1 MGNIHHHNMAV
12 EKAEADVRRRRKERR
27 IEIRLKE
34 LTKGTASKLLW
45 SEGKRGRGNL
55 PRLHRI
61 KKPPLDED
69 AIALERD
76 RALRMFAARKE
87 EKLTRHTLRDRSALV
102 SEWEAMKAAA
112 PSLADCLRKTVFQ
125 CMSDALFV

>member
-1 MGNIHHHNMAV
+1 MAYLFQHSQHRKMIEDLNIHHHNMAV

-76 RALRMFAARKE
+76 RALRMVFSTQYFRCCSVHR
-87 EKLTRHTLRDRSALV
+87 LLRYCAQIAVTHAL
-102 SEWEAMKAAA
+102 
-112 PSLADCLRKTVFQ
+112 LCTDC
-125 CMSDALFV
+125 C